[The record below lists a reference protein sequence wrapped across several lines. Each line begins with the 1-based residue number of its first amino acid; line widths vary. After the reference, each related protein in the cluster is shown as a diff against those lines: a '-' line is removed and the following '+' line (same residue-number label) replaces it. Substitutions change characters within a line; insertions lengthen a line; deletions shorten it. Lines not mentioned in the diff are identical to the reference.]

1 MRPRVLEPNES
12 ARQPAD
18 KTEWTSM
25 SNEQRTK
32 WCLRSTRLL
41 DTEQFRS
48 DFGSFNGPDPD
59 MSFTNPTA
67 PGTDTK

>member
-1 MRPRVLEPNES
+1 
-12 ARQPAD
+12 
-18 KTEWTSM
+18 M